1 MSYNI
6 ASESIHNDITPEKAL
21 WCSVMV
27 TFIEDMNHFVDLKIK
42 AGQSDKTH
50 FSLQNLHLDAS
61 GILTREKFIEL
72 LSSRMRRLIYM
83 AKEPHIR
90 RTFELIGISHSRFVD
105 TLKYQYN
112 TTSKIK
118 LSPAEM
124 KY

>member
-42 AGQSDKTH
+42 AIQSDKTH

-61 GILTREKFIEL
+61 GILTRDKFIEL
-72 LSSRMRRLIYM
+72 LNSRMRRVIYM
-83 AKEPHIR
+83 AKEPHIQ
-90 RTFELIGISHSRFVD
+90 RTFELIGISHSRFID
-105 TLKYQYN
+105 TLKYQY
-112 TTSKIK
+112 TKTAKIK